1 MIFLAEFFFDK
12 KNVYTLT
19 TQATYIC
26 NFSSGNNLMTFHHY
40 WNSWGISSSLI
51 YKNEKPLQGINWCTV
66 CYMQI
71 MCIPRKLYCLQCAC
85 IGLGTHFLRSE
96 ALRCCYIHSVDSSEK
111 LIQLWDFPRYW
122 VSGVQAN
129 WINNCLNWHL
139 CIAVFF
145 LSEVSLTSLCVLPIL
160 LEAVLIFCTDGLCFS
175 IHGSM
180 SLS

>member
-26 NFSSGNNLMTFHHY
+26 DFSSDNNLITFHY

-71 MCIPRKLYCLQCAC
+71 MCIQRKLYCLQCAC

-96 ALRCCYIHSVDSSEK
+96 ALRCCYIQSVDSSEK

-129 WINNCLNWHL
+129 WINICLNWHL

-145 LSEVSLTSLCVLPIL
+145 LSEVSLTSLCV
-160 LEAVLIFCTDGLCFS
+160 TDFY
-175 IHGSM
+175 
-180 SLS
+180 